1 MGAPANLPSIRDAN
15 ASLGAIT
22 SQEMQKDAKMAK
34 KKDPEERYC
43 ARLSGCFQF
52 RCDLEEVV
60 KQ

>member
-34 KKDPEERYC
+34 KKTLKRGIVH
-43 ARLSGCFQF
+43 ASVAVSSLGVTWKRL
-52 RCDLEEVV
+52 
-60 KQ
+60 